1 MKMSPGC
8 RPSTSVVRVTAR
20 WLGWWLLGA
29 ASLYGCGLTDKDG
42 WTPVAPPHEP
52 ATPGANAGTAGMGPT
67 PLGEAGEGGEP
78 ACGAGS
84 VRRQVPVVE
93 PAVSARYGWDKCGR
107 IAPGKRPGQVLFA
120 SDGSILTLDED
131 GAVRGYASGAT
142 TPPDTLIDAAASTTL
157 MVLSNDG
164 TLLLTNGATG
174 AHVYRSKVVGTPITA
189 QGGMLEEQ
197 LSIDTA
203 SSGCGAA
210 AFSADSK
217 LIVGLNQ
224 TRLCAW
230 QLADGKSVASI
241 DLKPPTSESAQTVG
255 AEAGG
260 ATLTLLRDNQ
270 LLRYTLAGDRVDM
283 RELPGPP
290 AQTIALDAVLSPDG
304 LTLLT
309 LLFDGQA
316 RSLLALDVATGA
328 TRWQADAPVDVYPQ
342 LTVSAD
348 GFVLASSMGVYRI
361 EDGQKISGDAHA
373 YSNTRPALNLGGT
386 KKLVARDQIA
396 EWNETTQEIVRL
408 YGAHTRG
415 IVALDMSADGRY
427 LASHSGWAIV
437 WELAE
442 DFAQS
447 VPLYSGSAGD
457 GSWDVALA
465 PDGGALVASGD
476 NVMFWQRSGAFKS
489 ASAPPPSAS
498 LGCLSADWAFSP
510 DGCWVAGTH
519 YGSGVQVAS
528 AHDFSDVVLLPASNC
543 AGGVAFS
550 PDGAHLLTA
559 SLELFETGTW
569 RSVWSIPTD
578 PSKPSGSFEG
588 ENAVEFSPDSK
599 EAIITRH
606 ARGGVGDVAYTSARY
621 NALTGAIITQL
632 PQLSGDRVRYS
643 PEGHW
648 IVSGDRALHQP
659 SGTTVQ
665 LDPSSKVAIFTPQG
679 DIISGE
685 ADGSLVHYCR
695 SSH

>member
-1 MKMSPGC
+1 M
-8 RPSTSVVRVTAR
+8 
-20 WLGWWLLGA
+20 
-29 ASLYGCGLTDKDG
+29 
-42 WTPVAPPHEP
+42 
-52 ATPGANAGTAGMGPT
+52 
-67 PLGEAGEGGEP
+67 
-78 ACGAGS
+78 
-84 VRRQVPVVE
+84 
-93 PAVSARYGWDKCGR
+93 
-107 IAPGKRPGQVLFA
+107 
-120 SDGSILTLDED
+120 
-131 GAVRGYASGAT
+131 
-142 TPPDTLIDAAASTTL
+142 
-157 MVLSNDG
+157 
-164 TLLLTNGATG
+164 
-174 AHVYRSKVVGTPITA
+174 
-189 QGGMLEEQ
+189 
-197 LSIDTA
+197 
-203 SSGCGAA
+203 
-210 AFSADSK
+210 
-217 LIVGLNQ
+217 GLNQ

-241 DLKPPTSESAQTVG
+241 DLMPRATESAQAVG

-260 ATLTLLRDNQ
+260 AVFTLLRDNQ
-270 LLRYTLAGDRVDM
+270 LLRYTLAGELTETY
-283 RELPGPP
+283 ELPGMPQ
-290 AQTIALDAVLSPDG
+290 QTIALDAVLSPDAR
-304 LTLLT
+304 TLVI
-309 LLFDGQA
+309 LLFNGEA
-316 RSLLALDVATGA
+316 KSLLALDVATGG
-328 TRWQADAPVDVYPQ
+328 TRWQVDAPIEVYPQ
-342 LTVSAD
+342 LAVSAD

-396 EWNETTQEIVRL
+396 EWNEATQEVVRL

-442 DFAQS
+442 DFARS

-489 ASAPPPSAS
+489 ASAPPPGAS

-519 YGSGVQVAS
+519 YGSGVQVAN
-528 AHDFSDVVLLPASNC
+528 AHDFSDVVWLPASNC
-543 AGGVAFS
+543 EGGVAFS
-550 PDGAHLLTA
+550 PDGKHLLTA

-569 RSVWSIPTD
+569 RSLWSVSVD
-578 PSKPSGSFEG
+578 PSEHSGSFNG
-588 ENAVEFSPDSK
+588 EDAVEYAPDGK

-606 ARGGVGDVAYTSARY
+606 GRSNLGEVAYTSARY

-648 IVSGDRALHQP
+648 IVSGDRALHQA

-695 SSH
+695 SAH